1 MRSLIFIPVL
11 VLALNLPDKALVLFA
26 EKFVVKLA
34 FENLLCCAS
43 LRFRGLTTG
52 LTASSMLAGESV
64 V

>member
-1 MRSLIFIPVL
+1 MRSLIFITVFVL
-11 VLALNLPDKALVLFA
+11 VLNLPDIVLVLLA

-43 LRFRGLTTG
+43 LRFSGFTTG
-52 LTASSMLAGESV
+52 LMASSMLAGDKV